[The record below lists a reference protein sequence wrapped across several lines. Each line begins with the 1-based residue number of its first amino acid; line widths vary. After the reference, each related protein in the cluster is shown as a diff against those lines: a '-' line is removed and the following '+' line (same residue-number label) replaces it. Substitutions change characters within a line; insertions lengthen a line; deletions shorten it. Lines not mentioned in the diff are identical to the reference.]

1 MKTKNNVQQA
11 ILKSLAVVFSL
22 ILISITVNAQ
32 DLLRSIY
39 ENNAF
44 KDIAL
49 AMADVNSETA
59 TELNNANT
67 FSAFAEVESEAA
79 LNVEDWMIDE
89 TNFAIVISFQEE
101 IESPLDIESW
111 MTDDNYFNHP
121 TFQYVVETE
130 NELEIED
137 WMLSNNLFTATSD
150 NEKPLEL
157 ENWMI
162 SDKVWNN

>member
-67 FSAFAEVESEAA
+67 FSAFAEVESEAT
-79 LNVEDWMIDE
+79 LNLEDWMIDE

-121 TFQYVVETE
+121 TFQYVEETE

-137 WMLSNNLFTATSD
+137 WMLSDNLFTATSD